1 MGNEYNLALMI
12 GAGLSVIAA
21 SLHIGIIIAGPV
33 WYRLFGAG
41 DRFVCAATAGRF
53 FPAVATAVIS
63 LILFAW
69 AAYAL
74 SGAGVI
80 GRLPLL
86 RPALS
91 AITLVYL
98 LRGVL
103 GPFVL
108 MGTGRSTMFIVIS
121 SVICLGY
128 GLVHLLGLI
137 QSWDELA

>member
-1 MGNEYNLALMI
+1 M
-12 GAGLSVIAA
+12 
-21 SLHIGIIIAGPV
+21 
-33 WYRLFGAG
+33 
-41 DRFVCAATAGRF
+41 
-53 FPAVATAVIS
+53 ATAVIS

-98 LRGVL
+98 LRGVF

-108 MGTGRSTMFIVIS
+108 MGTGRSTKFIVIS